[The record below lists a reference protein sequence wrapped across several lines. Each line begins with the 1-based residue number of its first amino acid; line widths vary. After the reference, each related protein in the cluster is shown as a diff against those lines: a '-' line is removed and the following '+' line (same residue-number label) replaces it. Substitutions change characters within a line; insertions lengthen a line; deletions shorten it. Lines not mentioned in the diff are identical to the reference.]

1 MGKTKR
7 ISVKTP
13 DLKNLALGAI
23 HETLKNG
30 ISEKGEKECAYFA
43 GLLLPMQS
51 AWLEYRHEL
60 SKVDTSSKAIRSN
73 IHPLAKGKLT
83 REELIKIEMFAELH
97 LKMIDRSYKAMDKI
111 LADYVKM
118 FDTLTEEAQNYC
130 FDATGSN

>member
-7 ISVKTP
+7 LNVKTP

-43 GLLLPMQS
+43 GLLIPMQS

-60 SKVDTSSKAIRSN
+60 SKVDTTSKAIRSN
-73 IHPLAKGKLT
+73 IHPLVKGKLT
-83 REELIKIEMFAELH
+83 REEVIKIEMFAEVH
-97 LKMIDRSYKAMDKI
+97 LKTIEQSYKAMDKI
-111 LADYVKM
+111 LEEYVKM
-118 FDTLTEEAQNYC
+118 FDRLTEEAQNRC
-130 FDATGSN
+130 FDATESN